1 MWIITCVLEACIV
14 YPTTKRL
21 VYADAVFSAVW
32 AVEVVINGEYKSV
45 CSAVLFFC
53 SLFPHFLMSALSL
66 VHVLVLCVLSGVS
79 CDGGRLRYFSS
90 LVRQSL
96 CLVAGGMLLLTLTAQ
111 LPLHRTSAAWLIFQ
125 LCGTRQFV
133 ADQNSPANGL
143 LLSRSDVCCVVMNI
157 VTASVVQ
164 SASCVFSSVMWAIF
178 RFLPHRG
185 VKFGVANSTLIS
197 ARMGWLWAPT
207 NWKFYQFF
215 HMLEYKWLPAAHL
228 LHDFN
233 EIFRSYVGSLGEI
246 WGDSLKQLQSYG
258 GLDLRGSSYSQ
269 IFSAPSDETMSYRKT
284 FSRCKNM
291 LDVLHR
297 HAKFGM
303 AGTRHP
309 AGHAKNVEFCLLP
322 PALHETWGGNFEVFR
337 PAVATRCTDG
347 YGSFQI
353 LGAP

>member
-66 VHVLVLCVLSGVS
+66 VHVLVLCVLTGVS

-157 VTASVVQ
+157 VTASVV
-164 SASCVFSSVMWAIF
+164 
-178 RFLPHRG
+178 
-185 VKFGVANSTLIS
+185 
-197 ARMGWLWAPT
+197 
-207 NWKFYQFF
+207 
-215 HMLEYKWLPAAHL
+215 
-228 LHDFN
+228 
-233 EIFRSYVGSLGEI
+233 
-246 WGDSLKQLQSYG
+246 
-258 GLDLRGSSYSQ
+258 
-269 IFSAPSDETMSYRKT
+269 
-284 FSRCKNM
+284 
-291 LDVLHR
+291 
-297 HAKFGM
+297 
-303 AGTRHP
+303 
-309 AGHAKNVEFCLLP
+309 
-322 PALHETWGGNFEVFR
+322 
-337 PAVATRCTDG
+337 
-347 YGSFQI
+347 
-353 LGAP
+353 